1 MPKPYKPAKV
11 KGLPGVPRVKKAKK
25 PKLHGR
31 KSPGFVPPGQ
41 AKHIA
46 NKTGPYKPGGPK
58 TAPATPAATTPAVS
72 PVAASI
78 AAAPKPPVSTVPK
91 PPGLAKPGFGMG
103 KFARPAFKRPPG
115 LRRGRGK
122 KRAFGLRRRMG

>member
-11 KGLPGVPRVKKAKK
+11 KGPKK
-25 PKLHGR
+25 PKLHGA

-41 AKHIA
+41 AKHKA
-46 NKTGPYKPGGPK
+46 AGTGPYKPGGPK
-58 TAPATPAATTPAVS
+58 AGATTPAVS

-78 AAAPKPPVSTVPK
+78 AAATPNPPQSTVPK

-103 KFARPAFKRPPG
+103 KFARPGFKRPPG
-115 LRRGRGK
+115 LARGKGK